1 MTLIVALV
9 NQDQTLQVSDRRLS
23 YFGARPP
30 DDESDK
36 AIYYKTGNGR
46 FAVGYTGLAA
56 AGSFRTHP
64 WLVEQLGEVSKPE
77 YLAGAALP
85 RLRDRLDQVFK
96 EKRVL
101 RNLSRVQRRLTV
113 VFSGFLDVGGTP
125 RGANAVLSNFQD
137 AKTGLDVP
145 EAKDEF
151 RLDLLADGGMTKGTF
166 PLIRAFGAQG
176 AITADELAG
185 LEGMLRT
192 RQPQQAI
199 LARTIAVIRAAA
211 TRPEARGTVGKS
223 LSSITLPVDADGPT
237 MAFHAATSDRMI
249 PAPAAVIATPAV
261 KVGIKSL
268 EFRRADEHL
277 SPPEGTPIPGR
288 NDPCWCGSGR
298 KFKQCHGASA
308 GARGTS

>member
-23 YFGARPP
+23 YLGALPP
-30 DDESDK
+30 DDDSDK

-56 AGSFRTHP
+56 AGIFRTHP
-64 WLVEQLGEVSKPE
+64 WLIEQLGEVSEPE

-85 RLRDRLDQVFK
+85 RLRDRLDQVFQ

-113 VFSGFLDVGGTP
+113 VFSGFLDAHGTA

-137 AKTGLDVP
+137 PQTGLDAR

-151 RLDLLADGGMTKGTF
+151 HLDLLADGGVANGTF
-166 PLIRAFGAQG
+166 PLVRAFGAQG

-185 LEGMLRT
+185 LEEMLRA
-192 RQPQQAI
+192 RRPQQAI

-211 TRPEARGTVGKS
+211 TRPQARGTVGKS
-223 LSSITLPVDADGPT
+223 LSSITLPIDADGPT
-237 MAFHAATSDRMI
+237 LAFHAATSDRII
-249 PAPAAVIATPAV
+249 PAPAAVIATPSINA
-261 KVGIKSL
+261 GIKSL

-288 NDPCWCGSGR
+288 NDLCWCGSGR
-298 KFKQCHGASA
+298 KFKQCHGGSA
-308 GARGTS
+308 GVRSAS

>member
-23 YFGARPP
+23 YFGVRPP

-64 WLVEQLGEVSKPE
+64 WLVEQLGEVSEPE

-96 EKRVL
+96 ERRVL
-101 RNLSRVQRRLTV
+101 RNLSRGQRRLTV

-137 AKTGLDVP
+137 AKTGLDAP

-151 RLDLLADGGMTKGTF
+151 QLELLADGGVTEGAF

-199 LARTIAVIRAAA
+199 LARTISVIRAAA

-308 GARGTS
+308 GARGAS